1 VVLILILRVV
11 ILVLIVLCEAQSPC
25 NVVASD
31 GSTYDLTRLAA
42 LGTISATGENA
53 LWTYTVSIC
62 GNRVSCG
69 DSVTTGYCQ
78 KGTIGGRPYTF
89 NVGSLDQTIAHP
101 NGEGVELIYFEPREG
116 RAGRVI
122 ITCDPDNLVSH
133 LTATTP
139 EDPLNYEFRFSS
151 IAGCST
157 VPPCKVESPSG
168 FYYDLTAF
176 IGASPIT
183 ASDDKGEWQYKVS
196 VCQDTISDC
205 DICSTSGYCQTYL
218 FGSVTYCVGTYENI
232 TANDNGTGVIMFYE
246 EPIDGRKGQV
256 HITCDPNAGLVSDIT
271 AISPLD
277 KTGYEFHFK
286 SYAACPIT
294 PSLCSVTAPDGS
306 DYDLRELVLHPPLSA
321 KDDIEFWSYTV
332 SICQDALSCAGVD
345 PAGYCQYYVD
355 YPVIQFCIGKF
366 DSIQGLNNGEGVK
379 LTYKEPQEGRTGTV
393 TITCDPNGP
402 VVGEITA
409 ISPPGLEGYE
419 FNFKSRAAC
428 PKNK

>member
-1 VVLILILRVV
+1 V
-11 ILVLIVLCEAQSPC
+11 ILLLIVLCNAQHPC

-53 LWTYTVSIC
+53 VWTYTISVC
-62 GNRVSCG
+62 GDRVSCDG
-69 DSVTTGYCQ
+69 TTPTGYC
-78 KGTIGGRPYTF
+78 KNGTIGGRPYNF
-89 NVGSLDQTIAHP
+89 NVGYLQQTFALP
-101 NGEGVELIYFEPREG
+101 DGGGVELIYSDQQ

-157 VPPCKVESPSG
+157 VPPCKAESPSG

-286 SYAACPIT
+286 SYAACPVR
-294 PSLCSVTAPDGS
+294 LCSVTAPDGS
-306 DYDLRELVLHPPLSA
+306 DYDLRPLVLHPPLSGV
-321 KDDIEFWSYTV
+321 DDVEVWSYTV

-345 PAGYCQYYVD
+345 AGYCQYYID
-355 YPVIQFCIGKF
+355 YPDIQLCIGKF

-379 LTYKEPQEGRTGTV
+379 LSYKKPEEGRTGIV

-402 VVGEITA
+402 VVGEITVV
-409 ISPPGLEGYE
+409 SPDGLEGYE
-419 FNFKSRAAC
+419 FNFKSSAAC
-428 PKNK
+428 PFNK